1 MKKIAIIGLGLM
13 GGSMA
18 KALKKS
24 GKYKLIGFDISKET
38 LALAKQGGFIDE
50 IWNGKDRLDS
60 DITVVALSP
69 TYTKGFI
76 AQNISLLKENSILTD
91 ICGVKESIC
100 SFAEEV
106 AEENNINYVGGH
118 PMAGRELSGF
128 SNSVENLFINRSYIF
143 TKTHK
148 TNKAALEAVSEMAY
162 DLGCSDIT
170 ITTPKKHDQMI
181 AYTSQ
186 LPHILAGAYVKSPA
200 SDEHKGFSA
209 GSYHDVSRV
218 ASVDE
223 NLWSELFLLNK
234 ENLLTEIDI
243 LLNNITEYKKALL
256 NEDKR
261 KILETIK
268 EGRLLKERDIIKN
281 GEEKPHK
288 FG

>member
-1 MKKIAIIGLGLM
+1 MKKIAVIGLGLM
-13 GGSMA
+13 GGSMV
-18 KALKKS
+18 KALKKT
-24 GKYKLIGFDISKET
+24 GKYTIIGFDISAQTLT
-38 LALAKQGGFIDE
+38 LAKEGGFIDE
-50 IWNGKDRLDS
+50 VWNGSDKLDS

-69 TYTKGFI
+69 SFTKEFI
-76 AQNISLLKENSILTD
+76 SEKISLLRENSILTD
-91 ICGVKESIC
+91 ICGVKENIC

-106 AEENNINYVGGH
+106 SEKYNVNYVGGH
-118 PMAGRELSGF
+118 PMAGRELNGF
-128 SNSVENLFINRSYIF
+128 LNSVENLFINRSYIF
-143 TKTHK
+143 TKTDK
-148 TNKAALEAVSEMAY
+148 TNQNALDELKEMAY

-186 LPHILAGAYVKSPA
+186 LPHVLAGSYVKSPA

-234 ENLLTEIDI
+234 DNLLAEIDI
-243 LLNNITEYKKALL
+243 LLENITEYKNALQD
-256 NEDKR
+256 EDKQR
-261 KILETIK
+261 ILQAVK
-268 EGRLLKERDIIKN
+268 KGRLLKERDIIKN

>member
-18 KALKKS
+18 KALKKT
-24 GKYKLIGFDISKET
+24 GKYKLVGFDISNDT
-38 LALAKQGGFIDE
+38 LSLAQKGSFVDE
-50 IWNGKDRLDS
+50 IWNGKEKLDS

-69 TYTKGFI
+69 SLTIEFI
-76 AQNISLLKENSILTD
+76 KEKINLLKEGSILTD

-100 SFAEEV
+100 DFAEKISEQYK
-106 AEENNINYVGGH
+106 INYVGGH

-128 SNSVENLFINRSYIF
+128 ANSVENLFINRSYIL
-143 TKTHK
+143 TKTDK
-148 TNKAALEAVSEMAY
+148 TNEKALEELSEMAY

-170 ITTPKKHDQMI
+170 ITNPQKHDKMI

-223 NLWSELFLLNK
+223 NLWSELFLQNK
-234 ENLLTEIDI
+234 ENLLEEIDI
-243 LLNNITEYKKALL
+243 LLKNITEYKEAILS
-256 NEDKR
+256 EDKQR
-261 KILETIK
+261 ILKAVK

>member
-1 MKKIAIIGLGLM
+1 MKKIGIIGLGLM

-18 KALKKS
+18 KALKKTE
-24 GKYKLIGFDISKET
+24 KYKIVGFDISHET
-38 LALAKQGGFIDE
+38 LCLAKKGGYIDE
-50 IWNGKDRLDS
+50 MWNGKDKLDC

-69 TYTKGFI
+69 SRTIEFI
-76 AQNISLLKENSILTD
+76 EQNINFLKENSILTD

-100 SFAEEV
+100 EFAETK
-106 AEENNINYVGGH
+106 AEEYNINYVGGH

-128 SNSVENLFINRSYIF
+128 INSVENLFINRSYIF
-143 TKTHK
+143 TKTQK
-148 TNKAALEAVSEMAY
+148 TNEKALEAVSEMAY

-170 ITTPKKHDQMI
+170 ITTPQKHDEMI

-234 ENLLTEIDI
+234 DNLLAEIDI
-243 LLNNITEYKKALL
+243 LLKNLSEYKQAIS
-256 NEDKR
+256 NEDKSGVL
-261 KILETIK
+261 KAIK
-268 EGRLLKERDIIKN
+268 EGRILKERDIIKN

>member
-1 MKKIAIIGLGLM
+1 MEKIAIIGLGLM
-13 GGSMA
+13 GGSIA
-18 KALKKS
+18 KALKKTK
-24 GKYKLIGFDISKET
+24 KYKIVGFDISKSV
-38 LALAKQGGFIDE
+38 LSLAKDGGFVDE
-50 IWNGKDRLDS
+50 IWNGTDKLDS
-60 DITVVALSP
+60 DITVLALSP
-69 TYTKGFI
+69 SLTEEFI
-76 AQNISLLKENSILTD
+76 KNNIGLLKENSILTD
-91 ICGVKESIC
+91 ICGVKEHIC
-100 SFAEEV
+100 EFAQAK
-106 AEENNINYVGGH
+106 AEQYNINYVGGH

-128 SNSVENLFINRSYIF
+128 LNSVENLFINRSYIF
-143 TKTHK
+143 TKTQK
-148 TNKAALEAVSEMAY
+148 TNEEALEAVSEMAY

-170 ITTPKKHDQMI
+170 ITTPKKHDEMI

-234 ENLLTEIDI
+234 DNLIQEIDT
-243 LLNNITEYKKALL
+243 LLQNIIEYKNALL
-256 NEDKR
+256 NKDKQR
-261 KILETIK
+261 VLNAIK
-268 EGRLLKERDIIKN
+268 EGRILKERDIIKN

>member
-24 GKYKLIGFDISKET
+24 GKYKLIGFDVSEET
-38 LALAKQGGFIDE
+38 LTLAQNGGFIDE

-69 TYTKGFI
+69 SRTKEFI
-76 AQNISLLKENSILTD
+76 DKNTSLLKENSILTD

-100 SFAEEV
+100 SFAEEM
-106 AEENNINYVGGH
+106 AEKYNINYVGGH

-128 SNSVENLFINRSYIF
+128 SNSVESLFINRSYIF
-143 TKTHK
+143 TKTGK
-148 TNKAALEAVSEMAY
+148 TNEKALETVSGMAY

-170 ITTPKKHDQMI
+170 ITSPKKHDEMI

-186 LPHILAGAYVKSPA
+186 LPHVLAGAYVKSPA

-234 ENLLTEIDI
+234 ENLLIEIDT
-243 LLNNITEYKKALL
+243 LLKNITEYKTALL
-256 NEDKR
+256 NEDKQR
-261 KILETIK
+261 IHEVIK
-268 EGRLLKERDIIKN
+268 EGRLLKQRDIIKN

>member
-1 MKKIAIIGLGLM
+1 MKKIVIIGLGLM

-18 KALKKS
+18 KTLKKTK
-24 GKYKLIGFDISKET
+24 KYKIVGFDISANT
-38 LALAKQGGFIDE
+38 LSLAHKGGFIDE
-50 IWNGKDRLDS
+50 IWNGKDKLDS

-69 TYTKGFI
+69 SRTIEFI
-76 AQNISLLKENSILTD
+76 NKNIHLLKEGSILTD
-91 ICGVKESIC
+91 ICGVKKSIC
-100 SFAEEV
+100 TFAESK
-106 AEENNINYVGGH
+106 AEKYKVNYVGGH

-128 SNSVENLFINRSYIF
+128 ANSVENLFINRSYIF

-148 TNKAALEAVSEMAY
+148 TDENALQQLSQIAY

-170 ITTPKKHDQMI
+170 ITTPEKHDQMI

-234 ENLLTEIDI
+234 ENLLSEIDT
-243 LLNNITEYKKALL
+243 LLKNITEYKEAIM
-256 NEDKR
+256 NEDKQ
-261 KILETIK
+261 KILNAVK
-268 EGRLLKERDIIKN
+268 EGRLLKQRDIIKN